1 MPDQITLFF
10 DPDIQ
15 GNWMIGTTMADVA
28 AGLARAGIERTS
40 YSVGVCTSLETVTL
54 TFASVE
60 DATVALMEHSDVL
73 ISHKR
78 AEWLEAER
86 DEALRQRLA
95 DCRPQ
100 ASAITV
106 ADVMSLLHRRVA

>member
-1 MPDQITLFF
+1 MSDQNVLFF

-15 GNWMIGTTMADVA
+15 GNWMIANTMADIA

-40 YSVGVCTSLETVTL
+40 YSVGVCASLETVTM

-60 DATVALMEHSDVL
+60 DAQVALTEHNDVL

-78 AEWLEAER
+78 AEQLEAER
-86 DEALRQRLA
+86 DEALRQQLA
-95 DCRPQ
+95 DRRPQ
-100 ASAITV
+100 ASSVTV
-106 ADVMSLLHRRVA
+106 ADVMSFLHRRGA